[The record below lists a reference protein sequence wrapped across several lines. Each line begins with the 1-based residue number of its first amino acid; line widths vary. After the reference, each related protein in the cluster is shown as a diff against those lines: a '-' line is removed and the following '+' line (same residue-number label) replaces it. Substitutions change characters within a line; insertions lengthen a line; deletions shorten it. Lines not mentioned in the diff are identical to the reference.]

1 MCEGEETSSTGV
13 WEARRVLEVLA
24 FVLAAVAAISLV
36 EVLAERSGLPAAVM
50 LTIVGLAY
58 AGLPGPNLHLDPHV
72 VLTFVLPPL
81 LYSAALNSSL
91 LAIRRNLRPVISLS
105 VVLVLV
111 TTLTVGFGTHLFVPG
126 ITLAAGFALGAAVAP
141 PDPVAAL
148 AIGRRAGLPPRLIT
162 LIEGEGLLNDATALT
177 AFTVAVAAMSNGGF
191 SPGMAV
197 GRFVLA
203 VTGGI
208 VVGVGTAYAV
218 RYLRKL
224 VHEPIVL
231 NSLSLA
237 TPFLAYLIGEE
248 LHVSGVLAV
257 VITGL
262 MVGHDTPRA
271 ISGAS
276 RLQTAAVWRLVD
288 FLLEGFVFLLIGQQL
303 PAVVK
308 GLSAYPASTIWTAAG
323 VTVGVVLLVRPLW
336 LVLTQSVPRALHMRL
351 ATRDPEE
358 HDGLTKV
365 EVLVMSWAGTR
376 GVISLAAIFSV
387 PLAADSGRIFP
398 ERDLLLFCTFL
409 VVLVT
414 LLGQG
419 LTFAPLT
426 RALGLRADFADEAR
440 VRNEARSAAVTA
452 ALTRLDERPHDE
464 QLDEDVITELRANLG
479 RRAARYQQRLELLDT
494 SEDGE
499 IPTSHGYTAA
509 VALRREVIDAQ
520 REELLRWRDAGRLPD
535 ASLRTLEHELDLEE
549 HTLPRS

>member
-1 MCEGEETSSTGV
+1 M
-13 WEARRVLEVLA
+13 LEVLA
-24 FVLAAVAAISLV
+24 FVLAAVAAISIV
-36 EVLAERSGLPAAVM
+36 EVLAERSGLPAAVL

-58 AGLPGPNLHLDPHV
+58 AKLPGPNLTLDPHI

-105 VVLVLV
+105 VVLVLI
-111 TTLTVGFGTHLFVPG
+111 TTLTVGVGTHLFVPG

-177 AFTVAVAAMSNGGF
+177 AFTVAVAAVTNGGF
-191 SPGMAV
+191 SPAMAG

-203 VTGGI
+203 VAGGI
-208 VVGVGTAYAV
+208 VVGAGTAYAV
-218 RYLRKL
+218 RALRKL

-237 TPFLAYLIGEE
+237 TPFVAYLIGEK

-303 PAVVK
+303 PAVLR
-308 GLSAYPASTIWTAAG
+308 GLSAYPTSTIWTAAG

-336 LVLTQSVPRALHMRL
+336 LVLTQSLPRALHMRL
-351 ATRDPEE
+351 ATRDPAE
-358 HDGLTKV
+358 HDGLTKT

-376 GVISLAAIFSV
+376 GVISLAAIFSL
-387 PLAADSGRIFP
+387 PLAADIGRPFP

-426 RALGLRADFADEAR
+426 RALGLRADFADQAR
-440 VRNEARSAAVTA
+440 VRNEARSAAVAA
-452 ALTRLDERPHDE
+452 ALARLDELPPDE
-464 QLDEDVITELRANLG
+464 KLDAGVITELRANLA

-499 IPTSHGYTAA
+499 IPASHGYTAA

-549 HTLPRS
+549 HTLPRN